1 MVGPGQVETGAE
13 SEGREGDGMRWGGA
27 EGLPVATRESHMMV
41 RVERPCMAN
50 TNDGIRIG

>member
-1 MVGPGQVETGAE
+1 M
-13 SEGREGDGMRWGGA
+13 
-27 EGLPVATRESHMMV
+27 PVATRESHMVV

>member
-1 MVGPGQVETGAE
+1 
-13 SEGREGDGMRWGGA
+13 MRWGGA
-27 EGLPVATRESHMMV
+27 EGLPVATRESHMVV